1 MKQATR
7 VTSTSESIIDLIFV
21 SDPNKICQSGTITV
35 GLSDHYMT
43 YCTRKTTK
51 VQNNKH
57 KTIKIRSMK
66 KYTTESFHEKLK
78 AVNWSEIFNTE
89 NIDSAWNC
97 FKQLFR
103 SVIDD
108 IAPFKEIRVKQRS
121 EPWFDTELRDLI
133 QKRDK
138 ALSDFNKNKDP
149 CLYYYYKKLRN
160 KVQYEIKK
168 SKSIYYKQK
177 VEENIK
183 NPKKLWGFLKDLGAG
198 EKCSTKSIV

>member
-1 MKQATR
+1 
-7 VTSTSESIIDLIFV
+7 
-21 SDPNKICQSGTITV
+21 
-35 GLSDHYMT
+35 MT
-43 YCTRKTTK
+43 YCTRKTIK
-51 VQNNKH
+51 GQINKH

-66 KYTTESFHEKLK
+66 KYTTESFHEKLQ

-149 CLYYYYKKLRN
+149 CQYSYYKKLRN

-168 SKSIYYKQK
+168 SKSNYYKQK

-183 NPKKLWGFLKDLGAG
+183 NPKKGHGV
-198 EKCSTKSIV
+198 S